1 VGLGDLLA
9 KGGLPE
15 VSTQPGADLGRLSA
29 AATGA
34 LGLGPRCRVA
44 AGLVDAHAGALAVL
58 GGRTARSK
66 AHGHAA
72 LITGTSNSVM
82 ILAPDRC
89 EVPDMWGPYFGA
101 VMPEHW
107 MTEGGQSASGAL
119 LDHMI
124 GSHPAGGAATALLRM
139 RIETRIGELLAR
151 DGPELAADLIVLPDF
166 HGNRT
171 PFGDPRGRGA
181 IIGMTLDESFD
192 GLCRLYWRT
201 AVGVALGVRDVVEAF
216 EQSGVPV
223 ATLYLAGGQ
232 AASSLLPK
240 LTMNVSSA
248 FIGLPSVSFH

>member
-1 VGLGDLLA
+1 
-9 KGGLPE
+9 
-15 VSTQPGADLGRLSA
+15 
-29 AATGA
+29 
-34 LGLGPRCRVA
+34 
-44 AGLVDAHAGALAVL
+44 
-58 GGRTARSK
+58 
-66 AHGHAA
+66 
-72 LITGTSNSVM
+72 M

-89 EVPDMWGPYFGA
+89 EVLDMWGPYFGA

-107 MTEGGQSASGAL
+107 MAEGGQSASGAL

-171 PFGDPRGRGA
+171 PFGDPHGRGA

-201 AVGVALGVRDVVEAF
+201 AVGVALGARDVVEAF

-223 ATLYLAGGQ
+223 ATLHLAGGQ
-232 AASSLLPK
+232 AASSRLPK
-240 LTMNVSSA
+240 LYSDATGRTVETTVAPDSTLLGAAMTGAVA
-248 FIGLPSVSFH
+248 AGLYPDLTAAAAAMEQPSGERHEPDPTDPYRGSYDSFRALQAHVRARGARVAGVGP